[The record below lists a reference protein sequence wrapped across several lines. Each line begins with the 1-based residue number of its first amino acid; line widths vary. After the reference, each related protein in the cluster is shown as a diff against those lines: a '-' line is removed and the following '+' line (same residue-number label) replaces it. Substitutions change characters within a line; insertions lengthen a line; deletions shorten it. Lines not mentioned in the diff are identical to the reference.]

1 MLSNIEIGQILYISI
16 QYNKKT
22 LTQMCE
28 VAFVPV
34 LRIWIGNFDNL
45 MMKWLIYIFIC
56 MNLRST

>member
-1 MLSNIEIGQILYISI
+1 MLFNIQIVQILYICI
-16 QYNKKT
+16 EYNKKT

-28 VAFVPV
+28 VDIVPV
-34 LRIWIGNFDNL
+34 LHIWIGNFDNL